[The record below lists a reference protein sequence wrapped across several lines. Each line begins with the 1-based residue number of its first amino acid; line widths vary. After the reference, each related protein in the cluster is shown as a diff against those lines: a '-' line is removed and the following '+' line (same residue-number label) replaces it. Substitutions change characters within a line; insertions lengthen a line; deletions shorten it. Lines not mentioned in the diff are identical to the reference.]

1 MFLIVQPSR
10 KQDLYLVYMI
20 VHVWVDLCSNK
31 FHVSERSVLLTL
43 WPKNLQHLALA
54 PRMDLP
60 AGNLLS
66 PEYWGFFHD
75 SIFFHPMNWFNML
88 QPLSPDPGIFPD
100 LHHGYEASANWVP
113 PSEASFA
120 RTKHS
125 PHKWSANDQEW
136 MVHRTLTGFNR
147 RLILVVATRIFF
159 PSSFLYSEETNKNI
173 CKWLTT
179 TFSKLNPAP
188 ISQLLEHSQHCFVPL
203 YVRTLPPKQIDVQI
217 YVMALI
223 SLCLWYIRYTVLS
236 QKKHCNVPQQVP
248 VTNHTMSHYFKYDY
262 QASSKQT

>member
-1 MFLIVQPSR
+1 MGE
-10 KQDLYLVYMI
+10 
-20 VHVWVDLCSNK
+20 LCSNK

-60 AGNLLS
+60 RGNLLS

-88 QPLSPDPGIFPD
+88 QPLSPDPRIFPD

-147 RLILVVATRIFF
+147 RLILFVATRIFF

-203 YVRTLPPKQIDVQI
+203 YVRTWCANLCYGPWYHYVCGTFGIPCSVRNNIATCLSKYQSPIIPCHTTSNMTIKPPR
-217 YVMALI
+217 
-223 SLCLWYIRYTVLS
+223 S
-236 QKKHCNVPQQVP
+236 KHSFVKSTICNVSYHGEY
-248 VTNHTMSHYFKYDY
+248 NK
-262 QASSKQT
+262 